1 MSVKMSRLMMDE
13 ETDLLGQFESQEE
26 DEEVLEELAEKR
38 RQKQKSFTA
47 IINKRNLSRH
57 ELDEVML

>member
-1 MSVKMSRLMMDE
+1 MPKAVFDSDAS
-13 ETDLLGQFESQEE
+13 LLEQFESQEE

-38 RQKQKSFTA
+38 RQRQKDFISVV
-47 IINKRNLSRH
+47 NKRKLGRH